1 MVKNIERFN
10 ENNEIIKSLRENR
23 PIKTKTIKATEN
35 NEYETKGAQDGWDKG
50 YKVSDTQAEI
60 MANYSQGNYS
70 QF

>member
-35 NEYETKGAQDGWDKG
+35 NEYETKGA
-50 YKVSDTQAEI
+50 
-60 MANYSQGNYS
+60 
-70 QF
+70 